1 MAVFLINICKFNGC
15 FKTFPS
21 LSDLISHIEDT
32 HIDYDPKVVEQ
43 KELAQPASLP
53 LSYVLRFISD
63 DARKEASTFLSN
75 NSSTNST
82 ATNTGTGNTGN
93 AELKRK
99 LAIKHHSYSMS
110 SSNRSN
116 TPTGSE
122 MDEDEMVV
130 TESEDSNDSW
140 TTEEFSSEF
149 IMRYGS
155 RHSGGGS
162 NGTPGNEKPF
172 ACPVPG
178 CKKRYKN
185 VNGIKYH
192 SKNGH
197 KKDGRV
203 RKGYK
208 CHCGKSYKTAQGL
221 KNHAL
226 LTHNTQPESVLTTQ
240 QLANLA
246 AASADPEPVTR
257 CKPAASSGGLVGSNT
272 APSNG
277 PGLMQRSNS
286 PSQSLGSLSPS
297 SSNMSSSTSTSG
309 LGAGG
314 SLGSNSLSNNAAVA
328 AASNMLQQLSNGNI
342 VTVTNVPQ
350 QQQQHQQVLPQP
362 QQQQQMNINT
372 QSQNST
378 PTTTTT
384 TGNSNNS
391 LMRSTLGLVS
401 IKANNNHNN
410 NNSVAPV
417 AGGNNNNTKS
427 VSNLI
432 AANATANKILKLATN
447 VANGVDIAQQHKLV
461 DNMPKANGNNAV
473 TTVATTAVG
482 NNTPTKITLPN
493 LVNLGIL
500 TPATSPTKHTQTLTF
515 TTTASNLQQQQQ
527 QQQQALVASL
537 TSNMLQQQQ
546 KLPNVTKTNILLLQE
561 PNTVTTHLIQSPQ
574 QQHQQQQHVL
584 PISPTSSIGSS
595 KSSSPTPT
603 QQQQQHQQHLS
614 KNSAT
619 VSIKQKHVMTNNLAM
634 TTTSTSSVE
643 PMETDESQVVV
654 ANADM
659 IADSSHASAVAATV
673 VDSKD
678 MPSSIAAAVTS
689 GTITVAAIE
698 VVGAGVVNN
707 ETNNSNNSSD
717 SSSKQSAT
725 APTATLATA
734 AKYTRPTAA
743 ATAATITATTAV
755 KASVTTTPMHNS
767 PTFIEHKYSAL
778 AIKEKFFSNLR
789 ASRTASSA
797 ASNGDN
803 MTASNAAGDGSGP
816 GPNAGNMLRAVAVG
830 QMCALQN
837 EHIHQNLFKKTI
849 N

>member
-75 NSSTNST
+75 SSNTNST
-82 ATNTGTGNTGN
+82 ATNTGNSGNTGN

-226 LTHNTQPESVLTTQ
+226 VTHNTQPESVLTTQ

-246 AASADPEPVTR
+246 ADTGEPVTR
-257 CKPAASSGGLVGSNT
+257 CKPAVSSGLAGSNT

-277 PGLMQRSNS
+277 PGLIQRSNS

-314 SLGSNSLSNNAAVA
+314 SLGSNSLSSNVAVA

-350 QQQQHQQVLPQP
+350 QQQQQQHHHQQALPQQQHQP
-362 QQQQQMNINT
+362 QQQQMNINI

-384 TGNSNNS
+384 GNSNN
-391 LMRSTLGLVS
+391 R
-401 IKANNNHNN
+401 N
-410 NNSVAPV
+410 
-417 AGGNNNNTKS
+417 
-427 VSNLI
+427 
-432 AANATANKILKLATN
+432 
-447 VANGVDIAQQHKLV
+447 
-461 DNMPKANGNNAV
+461 
-473 TTVATTAVG
+473 
-482 NNTPTKITLPN
+482 
-493 LVNLGIL
+493 
-500 TPATSPTKHTQTLTF
+500 
-515 TTTASNLQQQQQ
+515 
-527 QQQQALVASL
+527 
-537 TSNMLQQQQ
+537 
-546 KLPNVTKTNILLLQE
+546 LLLLLK
-561 PNTVTTHLIQSPQ
+561 HHQ
-574 QQHQQQQHVL
+574 QQH
-584 PISPTSSIGSS
+584 
-595 KSSSPTPT
+595 
-603 QQQQQHQQHLS
+603 
-614 KNSAT
+614 
-619 VSIKQKHVMTNNLAM
+619 
-634 TTTSTSSVE
+634 
-643 PMETDESQVVV
+643 
-654 ANADM
+654 
-659 IADSSHASAVAATV
+659 
-673 VDSKD
+673 
-678 MPSSIAAAVTS
+678 
-689 GTITVAAIE
+689 
-698 VVGAGVVNN
+698 
-707 ETNNSNNSSD
+707 
-717 SSSKQSAT
+717 
-725 APTATLATA
+725 
-734 AKYTRPTAA
+734 
-743 ATAATITATTAV
+743 
-755 KASVTTTPMHNS
+755 
-767 PTFIEHKYSAL
+767 
-778 AIKEKFFSNLR
+778 
-789 ASRTASSA
+789 
-797 ASNGDN
+797 
-803 MTASNAAGDGSGP
+803 
-816 GPNAGNMLRAVAVG
+816 
-830 QMCALQN
+830 
-837 EHIHQNLFKKTI
+837 
-849 N
+849 